1 MRLVV
6 VANARIPSE
15 KAHPL
20 QIMQM
25 AGAFAETVSDVRLV
39 YARRDNT
46 DAMRVVRD
54 PFDYFGVARRFAL
67 VGLPCFDLVKRVT
80 VDWPALSRT
89 PFPLLAHYLQL
100 WSFSVAA
107 LFLAARM
114 RADVVYGRDVLPLTL
129 LRMFTRHPSIYCFEA
144 HTTPMSRLSR
154 RLHMWAVRRFDRVV
168 VITEGLRRWYLDRG
182 LAPDRVLL
190 APDGVDLAAFD
201 GLSRESARAELGI
214 PDDAPVVCYLGH
226 LFPWKGVDTLVAAVP
241 QVDPRARVFIV
252 GGVSPDLDRI
262 RERARGLP
270 TVTVTG
276 YLPPDRARRYVAAC
290 DIAVI
295 PFTARAPITRSHASP
310 LKLFEYMAAG
320 AAIVAGDLPSL
331 REVLEHERNAVLV
344 PPDDP
349 AALASGI
356 NRVLHDRALAERI
369 GRTALAEVN
378 AFTWTRRAKSIIAFL
393 SRPPTA

>member
-1 MRLVV
+1 MRLVI

-25 AGAFAETVSDVRLV
+25 AAAFAETASDVRLV
-39 YARRDNT
+39 YARRANT
-46 DAMRVVRD
+46 DAMRAVRD

-67 VGLPCFDLVKRVT
+67 IGLPCIDLVKRVPI
-80 VDWPALSRT
+80 DWPALGRT
-89 PFPLLAHYLQL
+89 PLPLLAHYIQL
-100 WSFSVAA
+100 WSFSLAA
-107 LFLAARM
+107 LFFASRM

-129 LRMFTRHPSIYCFEA
+129 LRMLTRHPSIYCFEA
-144 HTTPMSRLSR
+144 HTTPRSRLSG
-154 RLHMWAVRRFDRVV
+154 RLHMWAVRRFERVV

-182 LAPDRVLL
+182 LAADRVLL
-190 APDGVDLAAFD
+190 AHDGVDLSAFD
-201 GLSRESARAELGI
+201 GLSRESARAALGMSN
-214 PDDAPVVCYLGH
+214 DEPVVCYLGH

-252 GGVSPDLDRI
+252 GGVPPDLDRI

-270 TVTVTG
+270 MVTLTG
-276 YLPPDRARRYVAAC
+276 HLPPDQARRYVAAC
-290 DIAVI
+290 DVAVI
-295 PFTARAPITRSHASP
+295 PLTARAPIARVHASP

-344 PPDDP
+344 RPDDP

-369 GRTALAEVN
+369 GRTARTEVN

-393 SRPPTA
+393 SRPQTA